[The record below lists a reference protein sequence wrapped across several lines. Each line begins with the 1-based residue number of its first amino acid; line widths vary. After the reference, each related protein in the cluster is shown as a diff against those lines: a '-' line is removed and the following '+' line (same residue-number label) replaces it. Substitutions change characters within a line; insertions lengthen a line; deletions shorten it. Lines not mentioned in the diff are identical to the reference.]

1 MDMPEAVR
9 AYLDQTL
16 GQVEQF
22 SADPD
27 SLWKVGERGLQME
40 TAGKIIAGRA
50 FIALRD
56 ALLPGEFA
64 AELAKRLIPR
74 PSAYKAIEV
83 YELFAALPDLRVVQA
98 LAQLGITKAIAIKH
112 WTKDEQ
118 LTLAAGKPVRGLTLE
133 TAVDLSTRDFA
144 EAIRDPEQIKAAK
157 KIKTLEADKEG
168 LEAQVKELKGAL
180 KHRYETLKMPDFAAH
195 ARQESVA
202 LSEQMM
208 LGITALEELVT
219 DHLGSKEAVHT
230 FPEWR
235 DRAAG
240 TLYHSLRAVHART
253 QQLLER
259 IEEDYGAPVTGKIDY
274 EHTFSEG
281 ELLLAKDA
289 LSVIQQRHK
298 AQADNREAQRKNA
311 KGERGRPRKIK
322 DES

>member
-1 MDMPEAVR
+1 MPEPVR
-9 AYLDQTL
+9 AYLDSTL

-22 SADPD
+22 TSDPA

-56 ALLPGEFA
+56 ALPPGEFA

-98 LAQLGITKAIAIKH
+98 LAQLGITKAMALKH
-112 WTKDEQ
+112 WSRDEQ
-118 LTLAAGKPVRGLTLE
+118 LQLAAGKPVRGLTLE
-133 TAVDLSTRDFA
+133 AAVDLSTRDFA
-144 EAIRDPEQIKAAK
+144 DAIRDPDLIKADK

-168 LEAQVKELKGAL
+168 LQAEVKELKGAL
-180 KHRYETLKMPDFAAH
+180 KHRYEVLKMPDFAAH

-208 LGITALEELVT
+208 LSITALEDLVT
-219 DHLGSKEAVHT
+219 DHLGGKEAT
-230 FPEWR
+230 QTYPEWR

-240 TLYHSLRAVHART
+240 TLYHSVRAVHART

-259 IEEDYGAPVTGKIDY
+259 LEEDFGPTVTGKIDY

-289 LSVIQQRHK
+289 LGVILQRHK
-298 AQADNREAQRKNA
+298 TQAENREAKRQHE
-311 KGERGRPRKIK
+311 KGGRGRPRKIRA
-322 DES
+322 ES